1 MNTALAI
8 GFATTGATLFVTI
21 GLFILDRSLARRR
34 ERREV
39 RRLLVT
45 RVLDAF
51 DASTRQLLRP
61 VFVQAWS
68 NSDVEYALLTP
79 RLLLDLNGS
88 DRWIVPWLQRQIQH
102 MQLSVTK
109 KERIAIRAMVA
120 DRLLQ
125 WHLGA
130 IKPPWFVDQ
139 LAKDP
144 VAKNFAVPHTVKLR
158 QSAAT
163 HGDGLSYSGSWPVPF
178 SSFGKRSPSSSR
190 RLVRP
195 GLLLADPNPESSTST
210 SAGLLLP

>member
-21 GLFILDRSLARRR
+21 GLFILDRALAQRR

-39 RRLLVT
+39 QRLLVT

-61 VFVQAWS
+61 AFAQAWN
-68 NSDVEYALLTP
+68 NSEVEYALLTP
-79 RLLLDLNGS
+79 RLLLDLKGG

-120 DRLLQ
+120 ERLLQ
-125 WHLGA
+125 WHAGV
-130 IKPPWFVDQ
+130 IKPSWFADQ
-139 LAKDP
+139 LAKDA
-144 VAKNFAVPHTVKLR
+144 VAKNFAVPYSVKLR
-158 QSAAT
+158 QLGRDTWGWAQ
-163 HGDGLSYSGSWPVPF
+163 L
-178 SSFGKRSPSSSR
+178 FGILAGVA
-190 RLVRP
+190 LVIRQ
-195 GLLLADPNPESSTST
+195 AITK
-210 SAGLLLP
+210 